1 MEEAM
6 ARISPADINSR
17 MFKITF
23 RGFDTKEVE
32 NFLGLIADEVET
44 LSAENSMLRDKV
56 AALEKEVAGLKE
68 EEEKVRRRME
78 EATAYRNKMVSEAR
92 YAADDIIKSAQARAN
107 QLESIVNMMKEEK
120 HSLETYFRSFLRF
133 NVELLKIW
141 EREEED

>member
-1 MEEAM
+1 M

-44 LSAENSMLRDKV
+44 LTAENSMLRDKV

>member
-1 MEEAM
+1 M